1 MSQDTGK
8 DRTLVS
14 TQNDNQLREQL
25 AVDPADNETLDFDL
39 AIDIYL
45 DVIIEEREVARISL
59 DYVPDTDARC
69 MRIHFLPPA
78 PEDKPGTEDRWTA
91 ELRAI
96 TRIME
101 VARPI
106 LEAVETKLR
115 QVGRAAWENQAKPNS
130 ELFGYD

>member
-1 MSQDTGK
+1 
-8 DRTLVS
+8 VS
-14 TQNDNQLREQL
+14 TQDDNQLREQL
-25 AVDPADNETLDFDL
+25 AVDPAYNETEDFDL
-39 AIDIYL
+39 AIDIYF
-45 DVIIEEREVARISL
+45 DVIIEGREVATISL

-69 MRIHFLPPA
+69 MRIHFAPPA
-78 PEDKPGTEDRWTA
+78 QEDKPGIEDRWTA

-115 QVGRAAWENQAKPNS
+115 HAGRQAWENQTNPNS
-130 ELFGYD
+130 DLFGYD